1 MRVVHVI
8 SSLEV
13 GGAER
18 MLERLILS
26 MQSEQNS
33 IENIVIS
40 LSSGGLVGAN
50 LRQQGVEV
58 IELKLG
64 SFVALPLAIYKL
76 ARLFRVLRP
85 AIVQSWMY
93 RSDFIA
99 SISARL
105 CGISRIAWG
114 IRCTQIPRHS
124 SIAVKALV
132 RVNALL
138 SRFLPHNIV
147 CCAHSARK
155 FHSSMGFDDTRM
167 VVIPNGFDFSLFA
180 PHEKDRVSVR
190 HELGF
195 DSEMIVIGIVGRY
208 DELKDYGNFISAASI
223 AAKENNNLRFLM
235 IGQGLDGMNQTL
247 VRQIAAAGLEQKIWL
262 WGASSDVARM
272 MRGIDIYCMSSRSE
286 GFPNVVVEAMGT
298 GLPCIVTDVGDA
310 ALIVGDCGAVVP
322 PEDSQQLAIEMIR
335 LAQLS
340 TAKLQA
346 IGRRSRDR
354 AKQNYSLS
362 AAMLQYQELYE
373 KMYREVK

>member
-1 MRVVHVI
+1 
-8 SSLEV
+8 
-13 GGAER
+13 
-18 MLERLILS
+18 
-26 MQSEQNS
+26 
-33 IENIVIS
+33 
-40 LSSGGLVGAN
+40 
-50 LRQQGVEV
+50 
-58 IELKLG
+58 
-64 SFVALPLAIYKL
+64 
-76 ARLFRVLRP
+76 
-85 AIVQSWMY
+85 
-93 RSDFIA
+93 
-99 SISARL
+99 
-105 CGISRIAWG
+105 
-114 IRCTQIPRHS
+114 
-124 SIAVKALV
+124 
-132 RVNALL
+132 
-138 SRFLPHNIV
+138 
-147 CCAHSARK
+147 
-155 FHSSMGFDDTRM
+155 
-167 VVIPNGFDFSLFA
+167 
-180 PHEKDRVSVR
+180 
-190 HELGF
+190 
-195 DSEMIVIGIVGRY
+195 VIGIVGRY